1 MVSDASFATSV
12 TDAAR
17 GGARRLGAPARF
29 LRRYSY
35 GFAAILAVALL
46 ITNLIQTHGSFGLTN
61 QLADLAPMALAAMA
75 STPAIV
81 SGGGGLDLSVSPLM
95 ILTSE
100 IFCVALVPHGLGG
113 VEAVPLVLIAGAI
126 VGATNGLLILLLR
139 VPPVIVTLAMYFVL
153 IGVDAAIAPQ
163 PVYVSNNWITHL
175 AGTVGPIPGAA
186 LCIGAP
192 LLVWVGL
199 GFTPYRRALY
209 VVGSNEVSAFSANV
223 SVGRVRLIAYT
234 LGGLIAAV
242 GGLAITAVESSVN
255 ASEAT
260 DYTLLGIAAVALGG
274 TSLWGGRGG
283 LVGSLLGAVSI
294 YLLGNVL
301 IEAQINPSYLQVMYG
316 LMLLVAIVLGARLA
330 KARRAS

>member
-1 MVSDASFATSV
+1 MATDTTVASASSE
-12 TDAAR
+12 AAR
-17 GGARRLGAPARF
+17 VGPRRVDAPARF
-29 LRRYSY
+29 LRKYSY
-35 GFAAILAVALL
+35 GFAAILAIALL
-46 ITNLIQTHGSFGLTN
+46 VTNLIQTHASFGLTD

-113 VEAVPLVLIAGAI
+113 AEAVPLVLIAGAL
-126 VGATNGLLILLLR
+126 VGAVNGMLILLLR
-139 VPPVIVTLAMYFVL
+139 VPPVIVTLSMYFVL
-153 IGVDAAIAPQ
+153 IGVDAAIAPT
-163 PVYVSNNWITHL
+163 PVYLNSSWITHL
-175 AGTVGPIPGAA
+175 AGSVGPIPGAA
-186 LCIGAP
+186 LCIAFP

-223 SVGRVRLIAYT
+223 SVARVRLIAYA
-234 LGGLIAAV
+234 LGGLFAAV
-242 GGLAITAVESSVN
+242 GGLTLTAVESSVN

-283 LVGSLLGAVSI
+283 LVGSLLGATCI

-316 LMLLVAIVLGARLA
+316 VMLLVAIVLGARLA
-330 KARRAS
+330 KARRDA